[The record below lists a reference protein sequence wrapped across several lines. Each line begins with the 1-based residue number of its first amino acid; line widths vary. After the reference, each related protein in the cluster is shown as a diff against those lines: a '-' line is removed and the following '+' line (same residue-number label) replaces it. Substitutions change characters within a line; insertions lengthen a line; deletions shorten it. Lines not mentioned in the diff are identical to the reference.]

1 MGLGGSIFQ
10 WDPEHEIGFGYVP
23 TSLNVLD
30 FVNERGKAYQR
41 EVLDCVAKLSGPE
54 A

>member
-10 WDPEHEIGFGYVP
+10 WHPDHEIGFGYVP
-23 TSLNVLD
+23 TSLNVID
-30 FVNERGKAYQR
+30 IQNERGKAYQS
-41 EVLDCVAKLSGPE
+41 EVLRCVARLEG